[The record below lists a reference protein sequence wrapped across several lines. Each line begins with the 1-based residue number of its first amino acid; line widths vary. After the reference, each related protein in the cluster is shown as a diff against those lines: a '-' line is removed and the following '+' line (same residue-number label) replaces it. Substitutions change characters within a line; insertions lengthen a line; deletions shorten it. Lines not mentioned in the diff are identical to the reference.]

1 VTDHVLP
8 CSTATCHAT
17 ATHRVFWPGRDPL
30 GMCEACARR
39 AQRISASMSFHLVIE
54 PALSE

>member
-1 VTDHVLP
+1 MDYAT
-8 CSTATCHAT
+8 CSTATCHAV

-39 AQRISASMSFHLVIE
+39 AQRISAAMGFHLVIE